1 MEMPSADRARVE
13 LQRAVTRTHQLLL
26 RSPLGPWL
34 DLLPGPHYLVLETRG
49 RRSGRLRRT
58 PLSFTK
64 DGDAYVVIASNG
76 GAPKHPDW
84 SLNLLAHP
92 EAEVTVAGATTPVR
106 AETATGSERGVVV
119 WRLCGLPG
127 PHTACDPRRASR
139 ARARGLARLSPARQ
153 CAST

>member
-49 RRSGRLRRT
+49 RRSGQLRRT

-64 DGDAYVVIASNG
+64 DGDAFVVIASNG

-84 SLNLLAHP
+84 YRNLLAHP
-92 EAEVTVAGATTPVR
+92 EAEVTVAGATTPVL
-106 AETATGSERGVVV
+106 AETASGSERERLWRGAVSSYGGYAGYQARTPREIPVV
-119 WRLCGLPG
+119 RLALG
-127 PHTACDPRRASR
+127 RA
-139 ARARGLARLSPARQ
+139 GSPA
-153 CAST
+153 